1 MFDHFITYIYFTF
14 RLIETNEVDYCLK
27 IFFLFGHSLS
37 EIFAMMI
44 EALVTC
50 TLQSGFYY
58 TIIIKQD
65 KVNEA
70 LTLRPENLVYNT
82 SNRSNIQHHE

>member
-1 MFDHFITYIYFTF
+1 
-14 RLIETNEVDYCLK
+14 
-27 IFFLFGHSLS
+27 
-37 EIFAMMI
+37 MMI

-82 SNRSNIQHHE
+82 SNRSNIQHHELYPLFLIIGIPHQKDV